1 MGDVEL
7 LFKMAESTDEVKG
20 QFLFCPVCRLNHDQ
34 GRKHIYTRKHKTLL
48 GKILLKFGKKVSS
61 LQRKDVCIHN
71 CEEKQ
76 TNIFKILRNLFTP
89 TDQNILL
96 ILEFVHFFFPPVDTT
111 ESPCEYPGFQ
121 RIFFSYGHWWFA
133 AIFCF
138 NAASLSIR
146 KKILWNPGYHARA
159 WDTEICISIS
169 GGSTPGNPRTFA
181 QRRLHFLCRS
191 YVLSKSWGS
200 FPGYPTT
207 KGRRLSNPLS
217 LIKNLQQPRW
227 KSY

>member
-34 GRKHIYTRKHKTLL
+34 GRNHIYTRKHKTLL

-76 TNIFKILRNLFTP
+76 TNNFKILRNLFTP

-96 ILEFVHFFFPPVDTT
+96 ILEFVDFLFLPVDTT
-111 ESPCEYPGFQ
+111 ELPCESLRYRNMHFYQ
-121 RIFFSYGHWWFA
+121 RGVDTWESPNICTTTFTF
-133 AIFCF
+133 
-138 NAASLSIR
+138 SLSIVR
-146 KKILWNPGYHARA
+146 AFQILGVFPWISYHKRA
-159 WDTEICISIS
+159 KAIQSPVPD
-169 GGSTPGNPRTFA
+169 
-181 QRRLHFLCRS
+181 
-191 YVLSKSWGS
+191 
-200 FPGYPTT
+200 
-207 KGRRLSNPLS
+207 
-217 LIKNLQQPRW
+217 
-227 KSY
+227 

>member
-7 LFKMAESTDEVKG
+7 VFKMAESTDEVKG

-76 TNIFKILRNLFTP
+76 TNNFKILRNLFTP

-96 ILEFVHFFFPPVDTT
+96 ILEFVDFLFLPVDTT
-111 ESPCEYPGFQ
+111 ESPCESIYAKKNMQKYAYAFLSAGGRHQGIPGHLYNDVY
-121 RIFFSYGHWWFA
+121 IFFVDRT
-133 AIFCF
+133 CF
-138 NAASLSIR
+138 P
-146 KKILWNPGYHARA
+146 NPG
-159 WDTEICISIS
+159 
-169 GGSTPGNPRTFA
+169 G
-181 QRRLHFLCRS
+181 
-191 YVLSKSWGS
+191 LSLDILPQKGE
-200 FPGYPTT
+200 GYPI
-207 KGRRLSNPLS
+207 PC
-217 LIKNLQQPRW
+217 P
-227 KSY
+227 

>member
-1 MGDVEL
+1 MVIAGSQGLMGDVEL

-111 ESPCEYPGFQ
+111 ESPCESLRYRNMHFYQ
-121 RIFFSYGHWWFA
+121 RGVDTRESPNICTTTFTF
-133 AIFCF
+133 
-138 NAASLSIR
+138 SLSILR
-146 KKILWNPGYHARA
+146 ALQILGVFPWRFYHKRA
-159 WDTEICISIS
+159 KAIQSPVPD
-169 GGSTPGNPRTFA
+169 
-181 QRRLHFLCRS
+181 
-191 YVLSKSWGS
+191 
-200 FPGYPTT
+200 
-207 KGRRLSNPLS
+207 
-217 LIKNLQQPRW
+217 
-227 KSY
+227 

>member
-1 MGDVEL
+1 
-7 LFKMAESTDEVKG
+7 MAESTDEVKG

-111 ESPCEYPGFQ
+111 ESPCESLRYRNMHFYQ
-121 RIFFSYGHWWFA
+121 RGV
-133 AIFCF
+133 
-138 NAASLSIR
+138 
-146 KKILWNPGYHARA
+146 
-159 WDTEICISIS
+159 DTRESPNI
-169 GGSTPGNPRTFA
+169 NFA

-200 FPGYPTT
+200 FPGDSTT

-227 KSY
+227 ILTRFLLRFLPRS